1 METTLFIQIKLVDF
15 LLALFLLVAFIQF
28 FYWGFFYSRLAF
40 YKGKRKNAKAGPVSV
55 VICAKDEAEN
65 LKKYLPVIL
74 NQHYSDYEVIVV
86 NDCSEDNTAEV
97 LEEFEQKYAHLRTT
111 TIKKDEKFT
120 HGKKLAL
127 TIGIKAA
134 KNEWLLLTDADC
146 VPETPD
152 WIAGMQRNFTNDT
165 SVVLGYGG
173 YFHKKGLLNYYIRND
188 TLYTAMQ
195 YFSFAMAGVPYMGVG
210 RNLAYRRS
218 VFFEN
223 KGFASHIKLASG
235 DDDLFV
241 NQIATKKNTKVEF
254 NVQGHTRSEA
264 KNTFFKW
271 ADQKKRHLTT
281 GKHYNLKTK
290 WLLGG
295 EVISRV
301 AFYLF
306 FIGLML
312 NMKYLILLVSIFV
325 LRSVLVEI
333 IIKLSAKHL
342 NEKYLFLTS
351 QAYDFVSPFMNFTFI
366 IVNKFTPRK
375 PSWK

>member
-1 METTLFIQIKLVDF
+1 METIIFNQIKLGDLLLILF
-15 LLALFLLVAFIQF
+15 LLAAFIQF

-40 YKGKRKNAKAGPVSV
+40 YKEKRKNSKACPVSV

-74 NQHYSDYEVIVV
+74 SQHYPDYEVIVV

-97 LEEFEQKYAHLRTT
+97 LEEFEKKFAHLRTT
-111 TIKKDEKFT
+111 IIKKDEKFT

-152 WIAGMQRNFTNDT
+152 WISGMQKNFTNDT

-173 YFHKKGLLNYYIRND
+173 YFYKKGLLNNYIRND
-188 TLYTAMQ
+188 TLYTAIQ
-195 YFSFAMAGVPYMGVG
+195 YFSFAMAGIPYMGVG

-223 KGFASHIKLASG
+223 KGFSSHAKLASG

-241 NQIATKKNTKVEF
+241 NQIAEKKNTKVEF
-254 NVQGHTRSEA
+254 NTKSHTRSEA
-264 KNTFFKW
+264 KNTFKKW
-271 ADQKKRHLTT
+271 VKQKKRHLTT
-281 GKHYNLKTK
+281 GRYYDLKTK
-290 WLLGG
+290 WLLGV
-295 EVISRV
+295 EVLSRV
-301 AFYLF
+301 IFYLL
-306 FIGLML
+306 FISLIL
-312 NMKYLILLVSIFV
+312 NMKFVILMVCILV
-325 LRSVLVEI
+325 LRSVL
-333 IIKLSAKHL
+333 
-342 NEKYLFLTS
+342 
-351 QAYDFVSPFMNFTFI
+351 
-366 IVNKFTPRK
+366 
-375 PSWK
+375 

>member
-1 METTLFIQIKLVDF
+1 METILFNQTKMGD
-15 LLALFLLVAFIQF
+15 LLLSLFLLMAFIQF

-40 YKGKRKNAKAGPVSV
+40 YKEKRKNSKAGPVSV

-86 NDCSEDNTAEV
+86 NDCSEDNTSEV
-97 LEEFEQKYAHLRTT
+97 LEEFKQKYPHLRTT
-111 TIKKDEKFT
+111 SIKKDEKFT

-152 WIAGMQRNFTNDT
+152 WIAGMQKNFTNDT

-173 YFHKKGLLNYYIRND
+173 YFHKKGLLNNYIRND
-188 TLYTAMQ
+188 TLYTAIQ
-195 YFSFAMAGVPYMGVG
+195 YLSFAMAGVPYMGVG

-223 KGFASHIKLASG
+223 KGFSSHVKLASG

-241 NQIATKKNTKVEF
+241 NQIAGKKNTKVEF
-254 NVQGHTRSEA
+254 NAKNHTRSEA
-264 KNTFFKW
+264 KNTFQKW
-271 ADQKKRHLTT
+271 ANQKKRHLTT
-281 GKHYNLKTK
+281 GKHYYLRTK
-290 WLLGG
+290 WLLGV
-295 EVISRV
+295 ELFSRV
-301 AFYLF
+301 AFYMF

-312 NMKYLILLVSIFV
+312 NMKFIILLVSIFV
-325 LRSVLVEI
+325 LRSVLIGI
-333 IIKLSAKHL
+333 IINLSAKHL
-342 NEKYLFLTS
+342 NEKFLFLTS
-351 QAYDFVSPFMNFTFI
+351 QAYDFVSPFMNFAFVI
-366 IVNKFTPRK
+366 ANKFSSRK